1 MQRSHVYFQGPFYP
15 STERVIQYSAFL
27 MATSIITGT
36 ISVRNLGISLPIELK
51 ICEKSII

>member
-1 MQRSHVYFQGPFYP
+1 MYFQGPFYP
-15 STERVIQYSAFL
+15 STERVIQYSVFL

-36 ISVRNLGISLPIELK
+36 ISVRNLGISMPIELE